1 MDEVIAVPA
10 AIEGFAD
17 AAAAMSAAVA
27 GAGSVDAVAQ
37 VAQLAP
43 VFGLIGQE
51 YLAAYATA
59 QANHLLAVGQLAAVH
74 AGTSAAAFASAARY
88 RATDHGVGDGF
99 ADPAASA

>member
-1 MDEVIAVPA
+1 MNEVIAVPA

-17 AAAAMSAAVA
+17 AAAAMSVAVA

-51 YLAAYATA
+51 YLAAYAAA

-88 RATDHGVGDGF
+88 RATDDSVGF
-99 ADPAASA
+99 SSPVTLA